1 MRFTVINQI
10 TDFLFPRHCSV
21 CGRRLNIGEKGI
33 CSGCLLDLRPSEFAD
48 GHEGNVLER
57 TLWLRTPIQRAGAFL
72 LYDRDNSQR
81 KIVLDLKYHNR
92 SRLGYHIAP
101 LMIEQLKE
109 TNFFE
114 TIDLILPI
122 PISKRRQMQRG
133 YNQSL
138 ELAKGIS
145 KHTHIPINTK
155 SITRKHYST
164 SQTRLTPSER
174 QENVKG
180 TFILKSYK
188 NLINKHVLIV
198 DDVITSTATIL
209 SCTQVLNT
217 IPGIK
222 ISVLSLA
229 VSRKLISNIRNNNP
243 LESDIILE

>member
-1 MRFTVINQI
+1 
-10 TDFLFPRHCSV
+10 
-21 CGRRLNIGEKGI
+21 
-33 CSGCLLDLRPSEFAD
+33 
-48 GHEGNVLER
+48 
-57 TLWLRTPIQRAGAFL
+57 
-72 LYDRDNSQR
+72 
-81 KIVLDLKYHNR
+81 
-92 SRLGYHIAP
+92 
-101 LMIEQLKE
+101 
-109 TNFFE
+109 
-114 TIDLILPI
+114 
-122 PISKRRQMQRG
+122 MQRG